1 MIKPYELIYVIKESE
16 IEHVELKNKRI
27 MKTIKYLVMGV
38 LLAGFSAT
46 ANAQEEELNAALQGI
61 KSKAPDAA
69 KLATVAYKKNKKNPE
84 ALLKIARTYFEQK
97 DTAGA
102 RLFANYAN
110 EAGKP
115 KYQFAPAYLL
125 LGDIESAYGTDGGKA
140 AGYYNQAINFDPK
153 NPEGY
158 KKWAMVYRKISPK
171 QAAAKLQEM
180 KVQCPNEDIDAFTA
194 HIYMLAGDEKQ
205 AYENYMKA
213 DINKLD
219 KGQLNEFARCS
230 YFTGHFEDALRASE
244 AGIKLVP
251 RNPTFNRLAMFSN
264 YELKNYDAA
273 KNYINKYFNET
284 DSATFSEYDHFYTAL
299 IYQALEDKINM
310 YEQYEKALQLVNDSS
325 MIKRWAIQKA
335 VSDSYLKDQE
345 FEKAIRYYN
354 DMLDSKPDVNFDD
367 HEGLANIYSKYGDA
381 DPAKKAEY
389 VNKAVEIF
397 RNAGV
402 KFPIQ
407 QVYATYMAASTINKI
422 DDNMKNS
429 LAKPDYMKVI
439 ELLGTKADRTKGED
453 TMLKT
458 AYHYMM
464 FNSYINKNVA
474 GAKDYADKILAIDP
488 EYKPALEIKNLK

>member
-1 MIKPYELIYVIKESE
+1 
-16 IEHVELKNKRI
+16 
-27 MKTIKYLVMGV
+27 MGV
-38 LLAGFSAT
+38 LLAGFSTT
-46 ANAQEEELNAALQGI
+46 ANAQEVELQAALDGI
-61 KSKAPDAA
+61 KAKAGNVSDLA
-69 KLATVAYKKNKKNPE
+69 KTAYKKNKKNAD
-84 ALLKIARTYFEQK
+84 ALMKIAKAYFEQK

-115 KYQFAPAYLL
+115 KYQYAPAYLL

-140 AGYYNQAINFDPK
+140 ASYYNQAINFDPK

-158 KKWAMVYRKISPK
+158 KKWAMVYRKISPS
-171 QAAAKLQEM
+171 QAAQKLRDM
-180 KVQCPNEDIDAFTA
+180 KAQCPNEDIDAFTA

-205 AYENYMKA
+205 AYENYKKA
-213 DINKLD
+213 DLSKLD
-219 KGQLNEFARCS
+219 KAYLNEFVRCS
-230 YFTGHFEDALRASE
+230 YFTGHFQDALNAAE
-244 AGIKLVP
+244 AGIKIEP

-273 KNYINKYFNET
+273 KAYINKYFNET
-284 DSATFSEYDHFYTAL
+284 DSAKFSEYDHFYTAL
-299 IYQALEDKINM
+299 IYQALDEKGNM
-310 YEQYEKALQLVNDSS
+310 YDHYNKALELVNDSS

-335 VSDSYLKDQE
+335 ISDSYLKDQE
-345 FEKAIRYYN
+345 FENAINYYN
-354 DMLDSKPDVNFDD
+354 DMLASKPDVNFDD

-381 DPAKKAEY
+381 VPEKKAMMIQ
-389 VNKAVEIF
+389 KAVDLF
-397 RNAGV
+397 RAAGE

-407 QVYATYMAASTINKI
+407 QVYATYMAANNVNKL

-429 LAKPDYMKVI
+429 LAKPDYMKLI
-439 ELLGTKADRTKGED
+439 DLLSNKTDRSKGED

-464 FNSYINKNVA
+464 FNSYINKNTP
-474 GAKDYADKILAIDP
+474 GAKEYADKILAIDP